1 MLPVIMWIMDVSF
14 MVWGLSRLN
23 NESQNVSVPNH
34 RVRHNLSL
42 NSQPLRLD
50 IFDRIVNGCA

>member
-1 MLPVIMWIMDVSF
+1 M
-14 MVWGLSRLN
+14 GLSRLN